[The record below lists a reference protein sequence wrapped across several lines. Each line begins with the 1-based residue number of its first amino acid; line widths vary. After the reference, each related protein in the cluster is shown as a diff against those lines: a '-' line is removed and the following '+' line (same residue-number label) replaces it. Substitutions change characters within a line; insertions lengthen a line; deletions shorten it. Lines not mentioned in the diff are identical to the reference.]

1 VDKDT
6 IRETI
11 IIRQTI
17 IGQRQSISASFLNRR
32 VKWKKK
38 SANASC
44 MPGNIIE
51 AGTSLF
57 SKRDR
62 SCPTSEPG
70 WFSLKYQERERLR
83 SNYLNTNDP
92 RRQRPAFNQRLHR
105 KPRSIELIPS
115 GVIFASYDYS
125 SSNRSDSM
133 MSWSFDILNQPI
145 SM

>member
-44 MPGNIIE
+44 LAI
-51 AGTSLF
+51 
-57 SKRDR
+57 
-62 SCPTSEPG
+62 
-70 WFSLKYQERERLR
+70 
-83 SNYLNTNDP
+83 
-92 RRQRPAFNQRLHR
+92 
-105 KPRSIELIPS
+105 
-115 GVIFASYDYS
+115 
-125 SSNRSDSM
+125 
-133 MSWSFDILNQPI
+133 
-145 SM
+145 